1 MTNSLAGLVPGIIDT
16 HIHQWDPFTTPRE
29 ASTLAPLYQRA
40 PGLVNALLP
49 LLANK
54 GKRDLVLTPEH
65 VGRPFLPATYAAD
78 AAGVSD
84 AVGVP
89 IEAVLHV
96 EAGWQS
102 EDGVEETAWLE
113 TLPFGLHGAPRLAG
127 IVAHADPRDPHFAAD
142 LDRHLAASDK
152 VRGIRLTAA
161 YHQDPKVIPFADGPG
176 LLRDPAFLRGF
187 AALAERRLTFDAW
200 LYSTQLADV
209 AVLAREYPTTTI
221 VLDHYAT
228 PVGLLGPMGRR
239 TGRTA
244 AERASILGAWREA
257 IAEVAACPNVVS
269 KQSGIAFPLLGIKHV
284 GIGRDDLA
292 ALVAPLVD
300 HAAEVFGP
308 DRMLFGSNFPM
319 DKAVAT
325 LPTIVGAVADILAP
339 RGPEVL
345 AKVFR
350 ENAVRVY
357 SL

>member
-1 MTNSLAGLVPGIIDT
+1 VTTSLAGLVPGIIDT
-16 HIHQWDPFTTPRE
+16 HIHQWNPFTTPRE
-29 ASTLAPLYQRA
+29 ASSLAGIYQRA

-49 LLANK
+49 LLANQ

-65 VGRPFLPATYAAD
+65 VANPYEPATYAAD
-78 AAGVSD
+78 AAGVTE

-89 IEAVLHV
+89 VEAVMHV
-96 EAGWQS
+96 EAGWKS
-102 EDGVEETAWLE
+102 DDPVGETSWLE
-113 TLPFGLHGAPRLAG
+113 SLPFGLHGAPRLAG
-127 IVAHADPRDPHFAAD
+127 IVAHADPREPHFAET

-152 VRGIRLTAA
+152 VRGIRLSAA
-161 YHQDPKVIPFADGPG
+161 FHDDPKLIRFADSPG
-176 LLRDPAFLRGF
+176 LLGDPAFLRGF
-187 AALAERRLTFDAW
+187 AAVAERRLTFDAW

-221 VLDHYAT
+221 VLDHYGT
-228 PVGLLGPMGRR
+228 PAGLLGPIGKR

-244 AERASILGAWREA
+244 EERAEIFASWRDA

-269 KQSGIAFPLLGIKHV
+269 KQSGIAFPLLGNKNT

-292 ALVAPLVD
+292 ALVAPMVE
-300 HAAEVFGP
+300 HAADVFGP
-308 DRMLFGSNFPM
+308 DRILFGSNFPM

-325 LPTIVGAVADILAP
+325 LPTIIGAFVDILAP

-345 AKVFR
+345 TKVFR
-350 ENAVRVY
+350 DNAVRVY

>member
-1 MTNSLAGLVPGIIDT
+1 MTATLAGLVPGIIDT
-16 HIHQWDPFTTPRE
+16 HIHQWNPFTTPRE
-29 ASTLAPLYQRA
+29 ASALAGIYKRA

-49 LLANK
+49 LLANQ

-65 VGRPFLPATYAAD
+65 VANPYEPATYAAD
-78 AAGVSD
+78 AAGVTD
-84 AVGVP
+84 EVGVP
-89 IEAVLHV
+89 VEAVMHV
-96 EAGWQS
+96 EAGWKS
-102 EDGVEETAWLE
+102 DDPVGETSWLE
-113 TLPFGLHGAPRLAG
+113 TLPFGLHSAPRLAG
-127 IVAHADPRDPHFAAD
+127 IIAHADPRSPHFAAE

-152 VRGIRLTAA
+152 VRGIRLSAA
-161 YHQDPKVIPFADGPG
+161 FHDDPKIVRFGDAPG
-176 LLRDPAFLRGF
+176 MLRSPSFLSGF

-221 VLDHYAT
+221 VLDHYGT
-228 PVGLLGPMGRR
+228 PAGVLGPMGKR
-239 TGRTA
+239 TGQTDEA
-244 AERASILGAWREA
+244 RAGILAHWRDA

-269 KQSGIAFPLLGIKHV
+269 KQSGIAFPLLGNRNA

-292 ALVAPLVD
+292 ELVAPVVE
-300 HAAEVFGP
+300 HAADVFGP

-319 DKAVAT
+319 DKAVT
-325 LPTIVGAVADILAP
+325 SLPTVIGAFVDLLAP

>member
-1 MTNSLAGLVPGIIDT
+1 MTSTLAGLVPGIIDT

-29 ASTLAPLYQRA
+29 ASTLAPLYRRA

-49 LLANK
+49 LLAAK

-65 VGRPFLPATYAAD
+65 VGKPYLPATYVAD
-78 AAGVSD
+78 AAGVAD

-89 IEAVLHV
+89 VEAVLHV
-96 EAGWQS
+96 EAGWKS
-102 EDGVEETAWLE
+102 DDPVGETTWLE

-127 IVAHADPRDPHFAAD
+127 IVAHADPREPHFAED
-142 LDRHLAASDK
+142 LDRHLAASDR
-152 VRGIRLTAA
+152 VRGVRTVAA
-161 YHQDPKVIPFADGPG
+161 HHEDPKVMQFVDVPG
-176 LLRDPAFLRGF
+176 VLRDPAFLRGF

-209 AVLAREYPTTTI
+209 AVLAREYPSTTI

-228 PVGLLGPMGRR
+228 PVGLLGPMGTR
-239 TGRTA
+239 TGRSGE
-244 AERASILGAWREA
+244 ERASIFSAWRDA

-269 KQSGIAFPLLGIKHV
+269 KQSGIAFPLLGLKDV

-292 ALVAPLVD
+292 AFVAPMVD
-300 HAAEVFGP
+300 HAADVFGP

-325 LPTIVGAVADILAP
+325 LPTIIGAFVDILAP

-350 ENAVRVY
+350 DNAVRVY